1 MQNNGH
7 LYLIPTPLAENSLDQ
22 AVVPFLKATIKQ
34 LDYFL
39 VEDLRTARRY
49 ISSLNLEIT
58 IEELTFHELTKRT
71 TREQAEKLLAPL
83 KKGKNIGIM
92 SEAGCPGI
100 ADPGALAVS
109 VAHDWNVQVKPII
122 GPSSILLGL
131 MASGFN
137 GQQFCF
143 HGYLPI
149 KGPELEKKL
158 KQLEDDSQKKNQTQI
173 FIEAPY
179 RNNKMLDQILKSCRP
194 DTKVCV
200 ARDLNGK
207 DEKIISKPVRAWKR
221 GELDLHKIPSIFL
234 LLSE

>member
-1 MQNNGH
+1 MQNNSQ

-22 AVVPFLKATIKQ
+22 SVVPFLKATVKE

-39 VEDLRTARRY
+39 VEDLRTARRF
-49 ISSLNLEIT
+49 ISSLKLNIT
-58 IEELTFHELTKRT
+58 IEDLTFHELKKNTS
-71 TREQAEKLLAPL
+71 REQAERLLTPL
-83 KKGKNIGIM
+83 KQGKNIGIM

-109 VAHDWNVQVKPII
+109 IAHAWSVQVVPIV
-122 GPSSILLGL
+122 GPSSIILGL

-149 KGPELEKKL
+149 KVPDLSKKL
-158 KQLEDDSQKKNQTQI
+158 KQLEEESLNKKQTQI

-179 RNNKMLDQILKSCRP
+179 RNNKMLEQILKTCRP
-194 DTKVCV
+194 DTKICV

-207 DEKIISKPVRAWKR
+207 EEKIISKPVRQWKS
-221 GELDLHKIPSIFL
+221 GEIELHKIPAVFF